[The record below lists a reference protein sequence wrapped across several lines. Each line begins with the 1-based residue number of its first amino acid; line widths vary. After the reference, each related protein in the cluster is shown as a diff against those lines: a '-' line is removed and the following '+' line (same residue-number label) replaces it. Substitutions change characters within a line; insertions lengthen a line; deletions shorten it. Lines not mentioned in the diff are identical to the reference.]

1 MVKWLAELVNFLA
14 ILGGA
19 GPTGLDSS
27 DASTE
32 RKRRRTFE
40 EWQKKHGSKLDKK
53 P

>member
-1 MVKWLAELVNFLA
+1 VVVKWLAELVNLLA
-14 ILGGA
+14 LLGGA

-40 EWQKKHGSKLDKK
+40 EWQKKHGSKWDKR
-53 P
+53 